1 MPGVD
6 VSQTPQLMPASK
18 ERDLSP
24 GTRWKAARLARTLL
38 GLVLGGK
45 N

>member
-1 MPGVD
+1 MPGMD

-18 ERDLSP
+18 AHGLSP

-38 GLVLGGK
+38 GLVLRGK